1 MAALVLLAFGLL
13 MVLRPLP
20 PGLGAAVSL
29 AAQSVTVLAA
39 SSLMAVRARAASGRL
54 RRARA
59 LLSASL
65 LFATLGGVL
74 ALVLGM
80 FSDGPV
86 TAPSA
91 ADAVH
96 FLYLPLCIAGVL
108 SYPVSDDHPGSTA
121 RTLLDGLI
129 AATALWFVTYTL
141 LLAPAEVGEGLSA
154 LGTLTM
160 LGYPA
165 SDVFVI
171 AMAAG
176 ALHRVAPEARREL
189 ALNAAG
195 VSLYAVSD
203 IAYTVL
209 AARGSY
215 TSDSWVAALAE
226 AGLVLLVLSVLR
238 PRPVPLGA
246 PAWVRSVS
254 AAPYA
259 PVVVAL
265 ALAGVQALR
274 GSTLHARESGL
285 LVMVM
290 VALLLRQ
297 VAGTRDSEEMTR
309 RLRERKALFSSLVT
323 GSSDLITLH
332 SADGTMRY
340 ASPAVSRLTGLSD
353 DELARIPLVNLIHPE
368 DLDAVLEVGRLFES
382 SPGSA
387 TELLLR
393 VRGEQGEWRWCRTLA
408 HDLLADPDVRGV
420 VCNTRDVHERHLLEQ
435 QVHHDAYHDA
445 LTGLGNLAQARA
457 LLEQACAQDAATGAT
472 VALIDL
478 DGFKQVNDTFGHG
491 QGDALLQA
499 VGARLRGCVRGED
512 AVTRIGGDEFLLV
525 LPAEVDG
532 TRFGERILAA
542 LREPLS
548 VGGRPLTIGASV
560 GLASTADRPS
570 PDELLRN
577 ADLAMYSAKTAGRNR
592 VAWYEPQLHE
602 SAAQRM
608 KISRGLR
615 RALEEEHFALHYQPV
630 VALPGGE
637 VVGVEAL
644 LRWQDPD
651 GSSVPPDVFIPVA
664 EESGAMLDIDAWVL
678 DRACR
683 DLAGWQVQGLDVAR
697 VSVNISRR
705 HLTRD
710 LPELVAG
717 TLRRYGLRGSQ
728 LCVEVTESAVAPDP
742 DAAIAVLNALRAEGV
757 HIALDDFGTG
767 QSSLSQLAQL
777 PIDVVKIDKSFLLQ
791 SPRDAAALR
800 LLGSIVGICK
810 ALSLPVIAEG
820 IEDAGVVEHLA
831 ATGCAFGQGFHFGRP
846 QPADELV
853 RLLPRRAFVPGQR
866 TASPADQGVVVSR
879 SGDRAGPA
887 AAPGR

>member
-1 MAALVLLAFGLL
+1 MSTLALVVFSLL

-20 PGLGAAVSL
+20 PALGVAVSL
-29 AAQSVTVLAA
+29 ATQSVTVLVACA
-39 SSLMAVRARAASGRL
+39 LMAVRARAASGRL
-54 RRARA
+54 RQARA

-74 ALVLGM
+74 ALVLPIVSEQPPG
-80 FSDGPV
+80 V
-86 TAPSA
+86 PSV

-96 FLYLPLCIAGVL
+96 FLYLPLCISGVL
-108 SYPVSDDHPGSTA
+108 SYPVSDDQPGSTA

-129 AATALWFVTYTL
+129 AATALWFITYTL
-141 LLAPAEVGEGLSA
+141 LLAPADVGAGLPA

-171 AMAAG
+171 AMATG

-189 ALNAAG
+189 ALSAAG
-195 VSLYAVSD
+195 VSLYALSD

-209 AARGSY
+209 AARGRY
-215 TSDSWVAALAE
+215 TSDSWVAAVAE

-238 PRPVPLGA
+238 TA
-246 PAWVRSVS
+246 PAPVRAPSWVRSVS

-265 ALAGVQALR
+265 ALAGGLSLR
-274 GSTLHARESGL
+274 GSTLQAREAAL

-297 VAGTRDSEEMTR
+297 VAGTRDSDEMTR
-309 RLRERKALFSSLVT
+309 RLRERKALFRSLVT

-332 SADGTMRY
+332 ALDGAMRY
-340 ASPAVSRLTGLSD
+340 ASPAVSRLTGLSE
-353 DELARIPLVNLIHPE
+353 DELAQIPLVDLVHPE
-368 DLDAVLEVGRLFES
+368 DLDAVLEVGRLFRS

-393 VRGEQGEWRWCRTLA
+393 VRAESGEWRWCRTLA
-408 HDLLADPDVRGV
+408 HDLLDDPDVRGV

-445 LTGLGNLAQARA
+445 LTGLGNLVQARA
-457 LLEQACAQDAATGAT
+457 LLQQACAEGAAGGAT
-472 VALIDL
+472 VALVDL

-499 VGARLRGCVRGED
+499 VAARLRSCVRGED

-525 LPAEVDG
+525 LPLDVDG
-532 TRFGERILAA
+532 TRVGERILAT

-560 GLASTADRPS
+560 GLASTADRPT

-577 ADLAMYSAKTAGRNR
+577 ADLAMYSAKAAGRNR
-592 VAWYEPQLHE
+592 LAWYEPQLHE
-602 SAAQRM
+602 SATRRM
-608 KISRGLR
+608 GISRGLR

-630 VALPGGE
+630 VRLPEGQ

-664 EESGAMLDIDAWVL
+664 EESGIMLEIDAWVL

-683 DLAGWQVQGLDVAR
+683 DLAGWRRSGLDVSR

-710 LPELVAG
+710 LPALVADVLQRHD
-717 TLRRYGLRGSQ
+717 LRAQQ

-742 DAAIAVLNALRAEGV
+742 EMAVGVLDALRATGV
-757 HIALDDFGTG
+757 QIALDDFGTG
-767 QSSLSQLAQL
+767 QSSLSQLAEL
-777 PIDVVKIDKSFLLQ
+777 PIDIVKIDKSFLL
-791 SPRDAAALR
+791 SAPGDPGALR
-800 LLGSIVGICK
+800 LLGSVVGVCK

-820 IEDAGVVEHLA
+820 VEDAGVVAHLA
-831 ATGCAFGQGFHFGRP
+831 ASGCAFGQGFHFGRP
-846 QPADELV
+846 QPAEDVE

-866 TASPADQGVVVSR
+866 DGSPRVATSLSAADR
-879 SGDRAGPA
+879 
-887 AAPGR
+887 